1 MIKESK
7 TSIELLTLLN
17 KAEINRKAEE
27 GAIQLYMQ
35 IIDVAKKQGDEII
48 TKLFQQILSEEE
60 SHLRTFKDMLE

>member
-1 MIKESK
+1 VIKESK

-35 IIDVAKKQGDEII
+35 IIDVAKKQGDEIT

-60 SHLRTFKDMLE
+60 NHLRTFKDMLE